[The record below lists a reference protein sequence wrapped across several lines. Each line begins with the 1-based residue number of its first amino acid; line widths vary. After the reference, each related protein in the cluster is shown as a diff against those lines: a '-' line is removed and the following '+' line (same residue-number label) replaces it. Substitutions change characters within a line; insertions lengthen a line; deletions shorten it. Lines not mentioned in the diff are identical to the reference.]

1 MSLPRSPFDQ
11 AGGLVYF
18 PRMLDKIRLHARG
31 ELDAAYHANLG
42 GGFDGRCC
50 HLLGLPYERVK
61 ERVLA
66 GGSDDEV
73 LAWALNE
80 GRGPDEQDREV
91 WNTFMLKRG
100 WRDEAT
106 ERLSTLKAQ
115 RGFGDREDLV
125 TYFEFLDADEGR
137 R

>member
-1 MSLPRSPFDQ
+1 MSIPRSPFDQ

-73 LAWALNE
+73 LAWALQE

-91 WNTFMLKRG
+91 WNAFMLKRG
-100 WRDEAT
+100 WRDEVT
-106 ERLSTLKAQ
+106 ERLANLKAQ
-115 RGFGDREDLV
+115 RGFADREDLV

-137 R
+137 

>member
-1 MSLPRSPFDQ
+1 VSIPRSPFDQ

-31 ELDAAYHANLG
+31 ELDAAYQANLG

-73 LAWALNE
+73 LAWALQE

-91 WNTFMLKRG
+91 WNAFMLKRG
-100 WRDEAT
+100 WRDEVT
-106 ERLSTLKAQ
+106 ERLANLKAQ
-115 RGFGDREDLV
+115 RGFADREDLV

-137 R
+137 